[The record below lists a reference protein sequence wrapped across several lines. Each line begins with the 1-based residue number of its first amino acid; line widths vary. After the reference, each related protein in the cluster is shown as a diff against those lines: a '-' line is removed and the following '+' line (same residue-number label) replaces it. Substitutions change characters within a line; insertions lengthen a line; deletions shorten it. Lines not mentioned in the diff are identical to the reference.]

1 MDTKSLIAAYYDAFN
16 AGRTDDMLALLHD
29 EIEHHVN
36 EGGIRRGKAL
46 FADFNAHMTESYKE
60 TLTDMVIFANE
71 AGDRAA
77 AEFVVNGTYLKT
89 DEGLPEAKGQTYR
102 LPAGTFFTIRDGKI
116 ARVTTYYN
124 LSDWMRQARPWL
136 IMPPISGRPLR
147 TGPSR

>member
-46 FADFNAHMTESYKE
+46 FANFNAHMTESYKE

-124 LSDWMRQARPWL
+124 LAEWMRQV
-136 IMPPISGRPLR
+136 GQ
-147 TGPSR
+147 

>member
-1 MDTKSLIAAYYDAFN
+1 MDTKTLIAAYYDAFN
-16 AGRTDDMLALLHD
+16 AGRTDEMLALLHD
-29 EIEHHVN
+29 EVEHHVN
-36 EGGIRRGKAL
+36 EGGIRKGKAL
-46 FADFNAHMTESYKE
+46 FADFNRHMTESYKE

-89 DEGLPEAKGQTYR
+89 DEGLPEAKDQTYR

-124 LSDWMRQARPWL
+124 LADWTRQV
-136 IMPPISGRPLR
+136 SQ
-147 TGPSR
+147 

>member
-46 FADFNAHMTESYKE
+46 FAEFNAHMTESYKE

-102 LPAGTFFTIRDGKI
+102 LPAGTFFTIRDDKI

-124 LSDWMRQARPWL
+124 LSDWMRQV
-136 IMPPISGRPLR
+136 GQ
-147 TGPSR
+147 

>member
-46 FADFNAHMTESYKE
+46 FADFNAHMSESYKE

-102 LPAGTFFTIRDGKI
+102 LPAGTFFTIRNGKI

-124 LSDWMRQARPWL
+124 LSDWMRQV
-136 IMPPISGRPLR
+136 GQ
-147 TGPSR
+147 

>member
-89 DEGLPEAKGQTYR
+89 DEGLPEAKGQTYC
-102 LPAGTFFTIRDGKI
+102 LPAGTFFTIRNGKI

-124 LSDWMRQARPWL
+124 LADWMRQV
-136 IMPPISGRPLR
+136 GQ
-147 TGPSR
+147 